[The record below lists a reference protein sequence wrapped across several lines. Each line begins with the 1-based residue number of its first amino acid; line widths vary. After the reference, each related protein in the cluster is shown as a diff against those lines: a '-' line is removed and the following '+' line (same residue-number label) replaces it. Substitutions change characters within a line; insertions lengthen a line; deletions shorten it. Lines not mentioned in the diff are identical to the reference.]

1 MTQSITLDVFHPLVG
16 ETFVMRL
23 AGDTEKRLELVEV
36 NALPSQGGPREQPFA
51 LIFKDPGGSG
61 QQQGMVKLTH
71 DDMGE
76 FDIFLVAVAEDDR
89 GRLFEAIFN

>member
-1 MTQSITLDVFHPLVG
+1 MAQNIELDIFSPRVGEMFVLDVSGNAG
-16 ETFVMRL
+16 E
-23 AGDTEKRLELVEV
+23 RLELVEV

-51 LIFKDPGGSG
+51 LIFKGPGGSG

-76 FDIFLVAVAEDDR
+76 FDIFLVPVEEDQR